1 MNNIEIDSDTVLA
14 AAEADTLS
22 GDIRDALLT
31 HLRAIRVPWA
41 MLSEE
46 EQAEHIA
53 AISNTAEHAVRRIVG
68 LVAGGGMPA
77 VIGTISKFTV
87 KNDIK
92 VEFLVSSLVANICA
106 LAEHGKASAVLVLS
120 SAADFIGEH
129 APAKPDPNQP
139 DLPMQEGKAA

>member
-1 MNNIEIDSDTVLA
+1 MPNIEIDAATVLE

-41 MLSEE
+41 MLGED

-53 AISNTAEHAVRRIVG
+53 AVQNTAEHAVRRIVG
-68 LVAGGGMPA
+68 LVAGGGMPS
-77 VIGTISKFTV
+77 VTGTIAKFTV
-87 KNDIK
+87 KDGIK
-92 VEFLVSSLVANICA
+92 VELNVSSLVSNICA

-120 SAADFIGEH
+120 NASEFIGEH
-129 APAKPDPNQP
+129 APAKPDPDQP